1 MSQVD
6 YYAECQRQELD
17 IPLAGSDDADAVGT
31 QPMEAAEYDALMAEF
46 PPARPATEAECQA
59 WADALNEMLRQSLP
73 HYMPEGGVDD
83 SEGDD

>member
-1 MSQVD
+1 
-6 YYAECQRQELD
+6 
-17 IPLAGSDDADAVGT
+17 
-31 QPMEAAEYDALMAEF
+31 MAEF